1 MIVAGAYFLSGEEG
15 KDTFNELV
23 AITRPNFLSKYL
35 GSENLTDTDRDSYRA
50 KVIRQ
55 KISN

>member
-1 MIVAGAYFLSGEEG
+1 MVHPLPERSRQRL
-15 KDTFNELV
+15 DTFNELV